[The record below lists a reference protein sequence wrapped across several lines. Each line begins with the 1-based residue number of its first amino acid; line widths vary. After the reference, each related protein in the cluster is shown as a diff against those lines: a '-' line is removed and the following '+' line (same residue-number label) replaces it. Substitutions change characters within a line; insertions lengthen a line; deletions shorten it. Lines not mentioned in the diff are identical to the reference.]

1 MLSLIIMLLAF
12 SQPPSPPPWQKLVPA
27 PQARLGLRVMEGC
40 AVEVVA
46 EGPALIGATRLLM
59 VPEGLIAT
67 DHSLMRTKRPWSW
80 KDGRLVPGELGRSPL
95 NGMPGL
101 HPHFL
106 RSKAAPP
113 IAPGN
118 ALSTTAPIDG
128 TMLKGD
134 RFPPI
139 IQGWWLTAH
148 PGRPALSAYRVVS
161 REGADAVSD
170 GIDLVVADFRDME
183 IISLTEGPDGAVYA
197 LDIRGASALA
207 PRILRLTWAGVE
219 DAPALKPHPF
229 DRFSELAKARP
240 EALVEMLKG
249 EDALA
254 RTAAAQA
261 LAAKPVEAAELIGR
275 LMADP
280 EAPSDARLEALRILE
295 PHWKPAMKAIVIDL
309 LEQPGEHLRMA
320 AAEVLGWRAGKKDQ
334 DCAGVLLKALGD
346 GDVGVRIKVAA
357 TLSTLR
363 IDGGAEALANTLTLE
378 DVSAGA
384 MRAAFVASLA
394 TYGGRGMEALLG
406 AAESGVRRQAER
418 AVAVAAECGNEALVE
433 SLPRWLENPNL
444 NESQRQALLVGGSR
458 SPKFPEKASEKVLNW
473 LVEHQE
479 EAGAARAAGVEML
492 AKAGVVR
499 GEQGRAFLKA
509 LLADANPAAQASGA
523 MAAGI
528 AGMKDLYPEVV
539 ALARKTG
546 APAAVRSA
554 SVRSLLLVRHASAV
568 DAARAFLEETDP
580 STDIPAEWLSPVWE
594 GLFSQ
599 DAATAVAVAV
609 KRLPAYTDSSL
620 IRVILRGARQD
631 RAAAERLMRAAPL
644 ARLSDGDLEQLLDD
658 PENIAHRAPLMQQWL
673 GRQAPASKP
682 ADSEA
687 MERGRTVFLS
697 ESARCIQC
705 HRWGAGKPLAGPDA
719 AVILRGRPR
728 TEAIK
733 ALMYPSAHFD
743 RAYESTV
750 FKLKNGQEFTGISGP
765 RQGGMESITG
775 EDGVVRVVPTADMA
789 SRRLSGRSLMPD
801 LAATVFNRNEANA
814 LVSLVEQGMPAL
826 AMPVVVRHVP
836 VSPDAESAMLKG
848 DLANPSWLP
857 WKGELPSSIEG
868 VLLEATVES
877 ATGGPARPILEGG
890 FLVRIWVDGTLQP
903 EALPVLP
910 KGAGKVVAWVIP
922 AKRKWDWAFLPVGGN

>member
-1 MLSLIIMLLAF
+1 MLAVLMLVAF
-12 SQPPSPPPWQKLVPA
+12 GQPPSPPPWHKLVPA

-40 AVEVVA
+40 AIEVVA

-67 DHSLMRTKRPWSW
+67 DHAARRTKRPWSW

-95 NGMPGL
+95 AGMAGL

-106 RSKAAPP
+106 LSMAAPP
-113 IAPGN
+113 IAPGH
-118 ALSTTAPIDG
+118 ALSTNEPIDG
-128 TMLKGD
+128 TMLVGD

-161 REGADAVSD
+161 REGTDTAAD
-170 GIDLVVADFRDME
+170 GIDLVVADFRDMK

-197 LDIRGASALA
+197 LDIRGASALV

-219 DAPALKPHPF
+219 DAPELKPHPF
-229 DRFSELAKARP
+229 DRFAELAKARP
-240 EALVEMLKG
+240 ETLVAMLKG

-254 RTAAAQA
+254 RTAAAEA
-261 LAAKPVEAAELIGR
+261 LAGKAGEAAELIGR

-295 PHWKPAMKAIVIDL
+295 PRWKPAMKATVIDL

-320 AAEVLGWRAGKKDQ
+320 AASILGLRAGKNDP

-346 GDVGVRIKVAA
+346 GDAGVRIKVAA
-357 TLSTLR
+357 TLSALR
-363 IDGGAEALANTLTLE
+363 IDGGAEALANALTLE
-378 DVSAGA
+378 DVPAGA
-384 MRAAFVASLA
+384 MRAAFVSSLA
-394 TYGGRGMEALLG
+394 SYGDRGMEALLG

-444 NESQRQALLVGGSR
+444 NESQRQALLAGGSR

-473 LVEHQE
+473 LVEHPE
-479 EAGAARAAGVEML
+479 EAGAARAAGVEL
-492 AKAGVVR
+492 VARAGVVR

-509 LLADANPAAQASGA
+509 LLADSNPAAQASGA
-523 MAAGI
+523 MAVGI
-528 AGMKDLYPEVV
+528 AGMKDLYPEVA

-554 SVRSLLLVRHASAV
+554 SVRSLLLVRHALAV
-568 DAARAFLEETDP
+568 EAARGFLEETDP
-580 STDIPAEWLSPVWE
+580 SADIPAEWFSPVWD

-599 DAATAVAVAV
+599 DAATAVAVAA
-609 KRLPAYTDSSL
+609 KRLPAITDSSL
-620 IRVILRGARQD
+620 IRVILRGVRQD
-631 RAAAERLMRAAPL
+631 RAASEKLVKAAPL
-644 ARLSDGDLEQLLDD
+644 ARLSDGDLEKLIDD
-658 PENIAHRAPLMQQWL
+658 PENIAHRAPLMEQWL
-673 GRQAPASKP
+673 TRQPPASKP
-682 ADSEA
+682 AELEL
-687 MERGRTVFLS
+687 MEQGRTVFLS
-697 ESARCIQC
+697 ESARCAQC
-705 HRWGAGKPLAGPDA
+705 HRWGARKPLAGPDA

-728 TEAIK
+728 PEAIK

-765 RQGGMESITG
+765 RQGAMEPITG
-775 EDGVVRVVPTADMA
+775 EDGVLRVVPSADIA

-801 LAATVFNRNEANA
+801 LATSVFNRNEAKA
-814 LVSLVEQGMPAL
+814 LVSLVERGLPAL

-836 VSPDAESAMLKG
+836 VASEAESAILKG
-848 DLANPSWLP
+848 DLGNPSWLP
-857 WKGELPSSIEG
+857 WKGELPSSSDG

-877 ATGGPARPILEGG
+877 AKGGPARPILESGL
-890 FLVRIWVDGTLQP
+890 LVRIWVDGVLQP

-910 KGAGKVVAWVIP
+910 KGSGKVVAWVIP
-922 AKRKWDWAFLPVGGN
+922 AKGNLEWGFLPVLGD